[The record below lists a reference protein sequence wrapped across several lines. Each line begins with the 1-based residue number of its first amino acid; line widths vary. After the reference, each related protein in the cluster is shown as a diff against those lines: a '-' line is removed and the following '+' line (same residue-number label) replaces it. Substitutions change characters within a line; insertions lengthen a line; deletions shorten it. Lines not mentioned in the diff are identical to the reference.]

1 MIINIMKCDWNT
13 SHVYACCAV
22 RMSLKSFKSLY
33 LLPKYAVITGTI
45 FGLLPGTAVEFT
57 YVG

>member
-1 MIINIMKCDWNT
+1 MIYDWNT
-13 SHVYACCAV
+13 SHAHACCAV